1 MRRVIGGN
9 GQDNTVATQAWLLS
23 GNSFILRDLIII
35 GYPED
40 PRSIWMTNHEAPV
53 IYSPYSGVFSPAA
66 VTRGQV
72 SAKIGLDVQKLT
84 VTWSPSNNASTAN
97 TASASPAQRARLHF
111 YDNWPVLVLRAFM
124 PTPGDANT
132 LGCAEWFGGRVDTV
146 NVERNKLTFNVN
158 SFLNVVTQK
167 VPSTVI
173 ETTNTLASTAAVT
186 LPAGDA
192 SVPVFKCFTG
202 STEDYIIADC
212 ISPSAG
218 KVYAGNVFSGGYMV
232 FLSGAGATLAGAWSA
247 IGENGAF
254 TDGDDNRHSQFE
266 IYNALPWPPT
276 PFADGSGDTFYVS
289 TAAPVNISGEGN
301 FGFPYVPNPQS
312 GV

>member
-1 MRRVIGGN
+1 MRKVIGGN
-9 GQDNTVATQAWLLS
+9 GADNTSAAQAWLAA
-23 GNSFILRDLIII
+23 GNNFTLRDLIII
-35 GYPED
+35 GDPND
-40 PRSIWMTNHEAPV
+40 PRSIWLTNHEGPV
-53 IYSPYSGVFSPAA
+53 IYSPYAGVFSPAV

-72 SAKIGLDVQKLT
+72 QAKIGLDIQKLT
-84 VTWSPSNNASTAN
+84 ITWSPSNNASTVS
-97 TASASPAQRARLHF
+97 TASASPAQLARLHF
-111 YDNWPVLVLRAFM
+111 YDNWPVQILRALM

-132 LGCAEWFGGRVDTV
+132 IGCVDWFGGRVDTV
-146 NVERNKLTFNVN
+146 DVERNKLTFNVN
-158 SFLNVVTQK
+158 SYLNVVTQK

-186 LPAGDA
+186 LQPGDP
-192 SVPVFKCFTG
+192 SVPVFACFTG
-202 STEDYIIADC
+202 STADFIIADC
-212 ISPSAG
+212 TSPNPG

-232 FLSGAGATLAGAWSA
+232 FLSGPGATLAGAWSA

-289 TAAPVNISGEGN
+289 AAAPVNISGEGN